1 MTTEE
6 KLIKLIKT
14 KGDKK
19 AASELISIY
28 YKDIY
33 TYVFRQI
40 KNQELAKDL
49 TQEIFISV
57 LKSIISF
64 DGSKSSFKTWL
75 YKISSNKI
83 IDYYRSKYYRYTS
96 LVEEIDNYDI
106 VSSYDLE
113 GDFQLKEEVAEVM
126 DIVNTLSSNLQQI
139 FRLKIFADMTFR
151 DIGNLLELSES
162 TVKTRYYSTIRKI
175 QKVLEVNINGQV

>member
-1 MTTEE
+1 MITEE
-6 KLIKLIKT
+6 KLIKQIKT
-14 KGDKK
+14 KGDKN

-28 YKDIY
+28 YKDVY

-40 KNQELAKDL
+40 KNQELSKDL

-57 LKSIISF
+57 LKSIIAF
-64 DGSKSSFKTWL
+64 DRSKSSFKTWL

-83 IDYYRSKYYRYTS
+83 IDYYRSKYYKYTS
-96 LVEEIDNYDI
+96 LIEEID
-106 VSSYDLE
+106 SYDLVSNYHLE
-113 GDFQLKEEVAEVM
+113 GEFQLKEEVAEVM

-139 FRLKIFADMTFR
+139 FRLKIFADMTFK

-175 QKVLEVNINGQV
+175 QKALEVNINGES